1 MAQVFASVAV
11 GTAVTLLATV
21 LLLLRAPVHGRRPV
35 VALTHRWI
43 GADART
49 SGIVLVTLAAIA
61 AACFVSIKEEAS
73 RGVDSFSMTSAGGAH
88 VMPREAADTDGD
100 ADTAQAFADLRA
112 YAADTNSSAPSTAGG
127 SPGNTSTVLPDV
139 DTMIA
144 KLIARLEKQPN
155 DVDGW
160 KTLGWSYLNTG
171 RPGDAAAAYETA
183 LKLQPGDVALKT
195 ALNDARAAQTA
206 QEQTLSSNI
215 ASPSDSDISA
225 AAKLSDAQ
233 RNDMIRGMV
242 DKLAARLEATPN
254 DENGWLRLMSSRVTL
269 GETEAAKTA
278 LTKALAAFSGDAATK
293 ARLVSAARE
302 LGIQAD

>member
-43 GADART
+43 GADTRT

-61 AACFVSIKEEAS
+61 VACFVPIAEEAS
-73 RGVDSFSMTSAGGAH
+73 IGIDSSSISASGAH
-88 VMPREAADTDGD
+88 VIPREAADTNGD

-112 YAADTNSSAPSTAGG
+112 YAADANSSAPSTAGT
-127 SPGNTSTVLPDV
+127 SPGNASTVLPDV

-155 DVDGW
+155 DVNGW
-160 KTLGWSYLNTG
+160 KMLGWSYLNTG
-171 RPGDAAAAYETA
+171 RPGDAATAYETA
-183 LKLQPGDVALKT
+183 LKLQPGDAAIKKALD
-195 ALNDARAAQTA
+195 DARSAQTKPA
-206 QEQTLSSNI
+206 PTLAPNI
-215 ASPSDSDISA
+215 ASPSDSDVSA

-242 DKLAARLEATPN
+242 DKLAARLEASPN

-278 LTKALAAFSGDAATK
+278 LTKALDAFSGDAAAK

-302 LGIQAD
+302 LGIKAD